1 MSSVYVINYNLYV
14 NKINKNYGLTHV
26 KELRD
31 YVVRKQCDIRVAF
44 DCDTDRCLAIDEEGN
59 MINGEFLITICDKT
73 LKEDERLKSYT
84 LVVTIMGNLG
94 LEIADKSEKI
104 NLLKTKVGD
113 RYILEEMLK
122 ENYIL
127 CVETE

>member
-1 MSSVYVINYNLYV
+1 MNIRFYNA
-14 NKINKNYGLTHV
+14 KIL
-26 KELRD
+26 
-31 YVVRKQCDIRVAF
+31 
-44 DCDTDRCLAIDEEGN
+44 
-59 MINGEFLITICDKT
+59 T